1 MEIPSSTGTVGVG
14 KKINKGKRSRAT
26 EVEHRQRRVGKGSPY
41 AKGKQMEETL
51 KPSGTPVP
59 ALKS

>member
-14 KKINKGKRSRAT
+14 KKISKGKRSRVA
-26 EVEHRQRRVGKGSPY
+26 EVDHGQKRVGKGSPY

-51 KPSGTPVP
+51 KPSGTLVP
-59 ALKS
+59 TVKS